1 MCPNGFPNCF
11 NMEQT
16 IQVINPF
23 RSIQEFEYSQ
33 RMASLWAAST
43 LVPRA
48 YYNNIPDCVI
58 AINIANRLNTDPLMV
73 MQNLYIVNGTPSWST
88 KFLIGIFNLSGRFDA
103 ITFETNANTETDI
116 TKVYCIAKSRI
127 KATNTKIESDKI
139 TWNMAVNEGWT
150 EKKDRTGKN
159 VSKWLTMP
167 GQMFRY
173 RAAAFL
179 IRMYAPELTLG
190 YYTAEEENDMQKDT
204 IEIEAEEIPN
214 PAASAA
220 PVAPSAPAAPAVP
233 VTPASPASPAASV
246 APAVPAR
253 PASPASPAAPAAPAH
268 QMHPRPIQGAQIQ
281 PHQMA
286 HTQQIKANLFSGVKL

>member
-1 MCPNGFPNCF
+1 
-11 NMEQT
+11 
-16 IQVINPF
+16 
-23 RSIQEFEYSQ
+23 
-33 RMASLWAAST
+33 
-43 LVPRA
+43 
-48 YYNNIPDCVI
+48 
-58 AINIANRLNTDPLMV
+58 MV

-139 TWNMAVNEGWT
+139 TWNMAVSEGWT
-150 EKKDRTGKN
+150 EKKDRNGKN

-204 IEIEAEEIPN
+204 IEIEAEEIPC
-214 PAASAA
+214 PS
-220 PVAPSAPAAPAVP
+220 APSAPAAPSAP
-233 VTPASPASPAASV
+233 SV
-246 APAVPAR
+246 
-253 PASPASPAAPAAPAH
+253 PAAPAAPSAPSAPSAPAH
-268 QMHPRPIQGAQIQ
+268 QMQ
-281 PHQMA
+281 PHKMANPQQM
-286 HTQQIKANLFSGVKL
+286 KANLFNGVKL

>member
-1 MCPNGFPNCF
+1 
-11 NMEQT
+11 
-16 IQVINPF
+16 
-23 RSIQEFEYSQ
+23 
-33 RMASLWAAST
+33 MASLWAAST

-116 TKVYCIAKSRI
+116 TKIYCIAKSRI
-127 KATNTKIESDKI
+127 KATNAKIESDKI
-139 TWNMAVNEGWT
+139 TWNMAVAEGWT
-150 EKKDRTGKN
+150 EKKDRNGKN

-204 IEIEAEEIPN
+204 IEIEAKEISCPSA
-214 PAASAA
+214 PAALSSPAA
-220 PVAPSAPAAPAVP
+220 PAAPSCPSAPAAP
-233 VTPASPASPAASV
+233 S
-246 APAVPAR
+246 
-253 PASPASPAAPAAPAH
+253 SPASPAAPAAPSSPAH
-268 QMHPRPIQGAQIQ
+268 QMQ
-281 PHQMA
+281 PY
-286 HTQQIKANLFSGVKL
+286 HTAYHQQIKANLFNGVKL

>member
-1 MCPNGFPNCF
+1 
-11 NMEQT
+11 
-16 IQVINPF
+16 
-23 RSIQEFEYSQ
+23 
-33 RMASLWAAST
+33 
-43 LVPRA
+43 
-48 YYNNIPDCVI
+48 
-58 AINIANRLNTDPLMV
+58 MV

-139 TWNMAVNEGWT
+139 TWTMAVNEGWT
-150 EKKDRTGKN
+150 EKKDRNGKN

-204 IEIEAEEIPN
+204 IEIEAEEI
-214 PAASAA
+214 SC
-220 PVAPSAPAAPAVP
+220 PAAPSVP
-233 VTPASPASPAASV
+233 ATPAAPASPAAPSV
-246 APAVPAR
+246 
-253 PASPASPAAPAAPAH
+253 PASPAAPAAPASPVAPAP
-268 QMHPRPIQGAQIQ
+268 QMQPQPIPVAQPQ
-281 PHQMA
+281 PQQMA
-286 HTQQIKANLFSGVKL
+286 QPQQMKANLFNGVNL

>member
-1 MCPNGFPNCF
+1 
-11 NMEQT
+11 MEQT

-139 TWNMAVNEGWT
+139 TWNMAVSEGWT
-150 EKKDRTGKN
+150 EKKDKNGKN

-204 IEIEAEEIPN
+204 IEIEAEEIPC
-214 PAASAA
+214 PAAPSAPSA
-220 PVAPSAPAAPAVP
+220 PVSPSAPSAPAAPA
-233 VTPASPASPAASV
+233 APAAPS
-246 APAVPAR
+246 APSAPSA
-253 PASPASPAAPAAPAH
+253 PAAPAAPVAPVTPAH
-268 QMHPRPIQGAQIQ
+268 QMQ
-281 PHQMA
+281 PHKMVQPQQM
-286 HTQQIKANLFSGVKL
+286 KANLFNGVKL

>member
-1 MCPNGFPNCF
+1 
-11 NMEQT
+11 MEQT

-139 TWNMAVNEGWT
+139 TWTMAVNEGWT
-150 EKKDRTGKN
+150 EKKDRNGKN

-204 IEIEAEEIPN
+204 IEIEAEEISCPVA
-214 PAASAA
+214 PSAPAA
-220 PVAPSAPAAPAVP
+220 PVAPSAPAAPSVP
-233 VTPASPASPAASV
+233 S
-246 APAVPAR
+246 
-253 PASPASPAAPAAPAH
+253 APAAPSVPSAPAAPSVPSAPAAPSVPSAPSH
-268 QMHPRPIQGAQIQ
+268 QMHP
-281 PHQMA
+281 HQMA
-286 HTQQIKANLFSGVKL
+286 QPQQMKANLFNGVKL